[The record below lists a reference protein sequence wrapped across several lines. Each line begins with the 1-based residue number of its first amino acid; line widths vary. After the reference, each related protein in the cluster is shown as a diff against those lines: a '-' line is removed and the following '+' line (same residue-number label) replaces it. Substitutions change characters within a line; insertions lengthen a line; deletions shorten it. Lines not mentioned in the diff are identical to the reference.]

1 MGSKVG
7 SDQIGFDGTEELG
20 KIISSAA
27 FPPHP
32 WRDASPGPASL
43 SSFRL
48 PRKEIRK
55 RMQRQQDDGTVNAAA
70 IVLAAAARTTSTGH
84 LQLRQQLDDDDLAS
98 CAATRKT
105 RWWSRLRARLACF
118 RPHGH
123 PQRIADASPE
133 PGAAIAEH
141 AAAGSTGLFHIARH
155 APQPAVA
162 FVAPPPSPASSAL
175 TSGSP
180 SPAVLVNA
188 NISSS
193 SYSSPTASIFAV
205 GPYAREPQQLVSPP
219 AFSAGLT
226 EPSTAPLTPPA
237 EAACSPHLLATT
249 PSSPEVP
256 FARFLWHP
264 VAAADHHQQQH
275 FSGGGGAEGLLN
287 AYQLQPGSPIL
298 VSPGST
304 SSSPPSWTVGH
315 PVRARNEGLPLLDG
329 GRIPI
334 TEEGGDCG
342 SGSASRNDDTHDDE
356 VAKTGGE
363 FVFGSNV
370 DAAAGGE
377 VGGGGSLALA
387 DATEQWPFHLAHG

>member
-1 MGSKVG
+1 M
-7 SDQIGFDGTEELG
+7 DDG
-20 KIISSAA
+20 
-27 FPPHP
+27 
-32 WRDASPGPASL
+32 
-43 SSFRL
+43 
-48 PRKEIRK
+48 
-55 RMQRQQDDGTVNAAA
+55 MQRT
-70 IVLAAAARTTSTGH
+70 
-84 LQLRQQLDDDDLAS
+84 
-98 CAATRKT
+98 T
-105 RWWSRLRARLACF
+105 RWWSRLRAKLACF

-133 PGAAIAEH
+133 AGAASAEQ
-141 AAAGSTGLFHIARH
+141 AAAGAGGLFHNTRH

-188 NISSS
+188 NISS

-237 EAACSPHLLATT
+237 ELSCSPHLLATA

-264 VAAADHHQQQH
+264 VAAADHHQQH
-275 FSGGGGAEGLLN
+275 FSGGGGGGAEGLLN

-304 SSSPPSWTVGH
+304 SSSPPSWTV
-315 PVRARNEGLPLLDG
+315 RARNEGVSLLDG

-334 TEEGGDCG
+334 TEEGGGDCG

-356 VAKTGGE
+356 AAKSGGE
-363 FVFGSNV
+363 FVFGSNADV
-370 DAAAGGE
+370 AGGGE
-377 VGGGGSLALA
+377 VAGGGSLALG
-387 DATEQWPFHLAHG
+387 DVTEQWPFHLAHC

>member
-1 MGSKVG
+1 M
-7 SDQIGFDGTEELG
+7 DDG
-20 KIISSAA
+20 
-27 FPPHP
+27 
-32 WRDASPGPASL
+32 
-43 SSFRL
+43 
-48 PRKEIRK
+48 
-55 RMQRQQDDGTVNAAA
+55 MQRT
-70 IVLAAAARTTSTGH
+70 
-84 LQLRQQLDDDDLAS
+84 
-98 CAATRKT
+98 T
-105 RWWSRLRARLACF
+105 RWWSRLRAKLACF

-133 PGAAIAEH
+133 AGAAS
-141 AAAGSTGLFHIARH
+141 AAGSSGLFHSTRH

-175 TSGSP
+175 TSWSP
-180 SPAVLVNA
+180 SPAALVNA
-188 NISSS
+188 HTTTSS

-219 AFSAGLT
+219 TFSAGLT
-226 EPSTAPLTPPA
+226 EPSTEPLTPPA
-237 EAACSPHLLATT
+237 ELSCSPHPLATT

-264 VAAADHHQQQH
+264 VAAADHQHQQH

-304 SSSPPSWTVGH
+304 SSSPPSWTV
-315 PVRARNEGLPLLDG
+315 RARNEGVSLLDG

-334 TEEGGDCG
+334 TEEGGDSG

-356 VAKTGGE
+356 AAKSGGE

-370 DAAAGGE
+370 DAAAGGA
-377 VGGGGSLALA
+377 VAGGESLALG